1 MKLIAKLTALTL
13 VAFLA
18 ISAFAGTAATPN
30 TTKIT
35 LNLDQ
40 AATIAGTK
48 LAAGEYNVYVSRN
61 GDDATVRVTSG
72 RRELVN
78 TAGHFK
84 PMKDFTGVTA
94 IVVNGSRDILEF
106 QSMKLKGAVVFGSTA
121 EKIAVSEGSSR

>member
-35 LNLDQ
+35 LTLDQ

-48 LAAGEYNVYVSRN
+48 LAAGEYKIYVNRN
-61 GDDATVRVTSG
+61 GDDATVRITDG
-72 RRELVN
+72 KREVVN
-78 TAGHFK
+78 TAAKFQSRT
-84 PMKDFTGVTA
+84 DFDGVTSILINA
-94 IVVNGSRDILEF
+94 NRDVLELR
-106 QSMKLKGAVVFGSTA
+106 SLKLKGALLFDAASGHVATA
-121 EKIAVSEGSSR
+121 EGNMK